1 MTDAAASTFRPWTPP
16 RRTRRMSLP
25 QFLWQSWRDPL
36 QIWSEAH
43 FRELYIDGASPLG
56 PTLVVSDPAGVRHV
70 LTDKAANYE
79 KGDLQRR
86 VLGPLLADGLLL
98 TEGDQWRRARRI
110 MAPLFTPAHTTRT
123 VEAMDRVCRRRVEG
137 WGLEYGAR
145 VLNIDSEMSG
155 LTFDILSATLFSDDL
170 DGDAA
175 GFEKAL
181 NHFLAVGAR
190 ISPLDALKAP
200 DWIPRLGRVA
210 SGGDARFFKDR
221 VDALVAR
228 RRARLAQGD
237 APDDLLTALLSA
249 RDEDGDGSGL
259 SDHEVA
265 SNILTFIL
273 AGHETTARTLGWTL
287 HLISRDPRVAGILK
301 AEADSW
307 DRSAGALRDLHWHR
321 AVIEEAMRLFPPAPA
336 MIRQAVADDV
346 IGGYAVKAG
355 QSVLIVPWVIH
366 RHEKLWDEPDAFRPE
381 RFLPEHRKSIDR
393 YAWLPFSGG
402 PRICIGAA
410 FAMQEAVIALAEILK
425 AAEVEAISPVEPRPV
440 HQVTLRSSRTMRL
453 RLRARRDRV
462 EAASRRSPERP
473 PMQRDRL

>member
-1 MTDAAASTFRPWTPP
+1 MTAAASTFRPWTPP
-16 RRTRRMSLP
+16 RRTERLSLLP
-25 QFLWQSWRDPL
+25 FLWQSWRDPL
-36 QIWSEAH
+36 AIWGEAH
-43 FRELYIDGASPLG
+43 FQELYISGQSPLG
-56 PTLVVSDPAGVRHV
+56 RSLVVSDPAGVRHV
-70 LTDKAANYE
+70 LTDNAANYV

-86 VLGPLLADGLLL
+86 VLGPMLVDGLLL
-98 TEGDQWRRARRI
+98 TEGEQWRRARRI

-137 WGLEYGAR
+137 WRLQHGAR

-210 SGGDARFFKDR
+210 SGGDARFFKER

-228 RRARLAQGD
+228 RRARLEQGD

-249 RDEDGDGSGL
+249 RDEEGDGSGL

-287 HLISRDPRVAGILK
+287 HLISRDRRVADILK
-301 AEADSW
+301 AEADAW
-307 DRSAGALRDLHWHR
+307 DRSAGGLRDLIWHR

-336 MIRQAVADDV
+336 MIRQALEDDV
-346 IGGYAVKAG
+346 IGGHEVKAG
-355 QSVLIVPWVIH
+355 QSVLIAPWVIH
-366 RHEKLWDEPDAFRPE
+366 RHEKLWAEPDAFRPE
-381 RFLPEHRKSIDR
+381 RFLPESRKSIDR

-410 FAMQEAVIALAEILK
+410 FAMQEAIIALAEILK
-425 AAEVEAISPVEPRPV
+425 AAEVEAITPVEPRPI

-453 RLRARRDRV
+453 RLRARRDQPG
-462 EAASRRSPERP
+462 A
-473 PMQRDRL
+473 

>member
-1 MTDAAASTFRPWTPP
+1 MTAAASTFRPWTPP
-16 RRTRRMSLP
+16 RRTEKMSLP
-25 QFLWQSWRDPL
+25 LFLWQSWRDPL
-36 QIWSEAH
+36 QIWGEAH
-43 FRELYIDGASPLG
+43 FRELYVDGASPLG
-56 PTLVVSDPAGVRHV
+56 RTLVVSDPAGVRHV
-70 LTDKAANYE
+70 LTDNAANYV

-86 VLGPLLADGLLL
+86 VLGPMLADGLLL

-110 MAPLFTPAHTTRT
+110 MAPLFTPAHTVRT
-123 VEAMDRVCRRRVEG
+123 VEAMDRVCRRRVEN
-137 WGLEYGAR
+137 WGLSHHGAR

-170 DGDAA
+170 DGDAE

-210 SGGDARFFKDR
+210 AGGDARFFKER

-228 RRARLAQGD
+228 RRVRLEQGE

-249 RDEDGDGSGL
+249 RDEEGDGSGL

-287 HLISRDPRVAGILK
+287 HLISRDKRVADILR
-301 AEADSW
+301 AEADAW
-307 DRSAGALRDLHWHR
+307 DRGAASLRNLIWHR

-336 MIRQAVADDV
+336 MIRQAVADDE
-346 IGGYAVKAG
+346 IGGHEVKAG
-355 QSVLIVPWVIH
+355 QSILIAPWVIH

-381 RFLPEHRKSIDR
+381 RFLPETRKTIDR

-425 AAEVEAISPVEPRPV
+425 AADVEAVTPVEPRPI
-440 HQVTLRSSRTMRL
+440 HQVTLRSSRPMRL
-453 RLRARRDRV
+453 RLRARQGLSV
-462 EAASRRSPERP
+462 A
-473 PMQRDRL
+473 

>member
-16 RRTRRMSLP
+16 RRTQRMNLP
-25 QFLWQSWRDPL
+25 HFLWQSWRDPL
-36 QIWSEAH
+36 QIWSQAH
-43 FRELYIDGASPLG
+43 FTELYIDGASPLG
-56 PTLVVSDPAGVRHV
+56 KTLVVSDPVGVRHV
-70 LTDKAANYE
+70 LTDNAANYE

-86 VLGPLLADGLLL
+86 VLGPMLADGLLL
-98 TEGDQWRRARRI
+98 TEGEQWRRARRI
-110 MAPLFTPAHTTRT
+110 MAPLFTPAHTART
-123 VEAMDRVCRRRVEG
+123 AEAMDRVCRRRVEG
-137 WGLEYGAR
+137 WGLEHGAR

-155 LTFDILSATLFSDDL
+155 LTFDILSAALFSDDL

-228 RRARLAQGD
+228 RRARIEQDGD
-237 APDDLLTALLSA
+237 APEDLLTALLSA
-249 RDEDGDGSGL
+249 RDEEGDGSGL

-287 HLISRDPRVAGILK
+287 HLISRDKRVADILK

-381 RFLPEHRKSIDR
+381 RFLPENRKSIDR

-410 FAMQEAVIALAEILK
+410 FAMQEAIIALAEILK
-425 AAEVEAISPVEPRPV
+425 VAEVEAITPVEPRPV
-440 HQVTLRSSRTMRL
+440 HQVTLRSQRTMRL
-453 RLRARRDRV
+453 RLRARRDRPV
-462 EAASRRSPERP
+462 AT
-473 PMQRDRL
+473 